1 MGEPPLVVGLAWF
14 EVEAAK
20 SVAKLRRDE
29 KHRLGLRDKYGYAA
43 GDPWDCEVNSAAA
56 EIATAKAANL
66 YWSGGVN
73 TFKGAD
79 VGTKIQVRWSDR
91 DYRTQKTSL
100 IVRPE
105 DPDDHFY
112 VLVTGRCDLFYLHGS
127 MLGSTAKDP
136 QWWSAPNGRP
146 ACWMVPRQALAHFAA
161 DWVERASLSLKKHH
175 ESPTLS
181 PVL

>member
-79 VGTKIQVRWSDR
+79 VGTKIQVRWSDH

-100 IVRPE
+100 IVRRRSRRPFLCLS
-105 DPDDHFY
+105 HGALRF
-112 VLVTGRCDLFYLHGS
+112 VLSSRVHAREHS
-127 MLGSTAKDP
+127 
-136 QWWSAPNGRP
+136 
-146 ACWMVPRQALAHFAA
+146 
-161 DWVERASLSLKKHH
+161 
-175 ESPTLS
+175 
-181 PVL
+181 